1 MKIFSAIVA
10 VAVAAISIPVLA
22 QTGQGSNAFDQK
34 FVTMAMTS
42 NNTEIDQARAALAG
56 RPNASVRLF
65 ATTMIKDHTAA
76 NSTLGAIAHSL
87 NLTYPDSHVQTGSTT
102 EAGTPPPAS
111 GSGAMMSTTS
121 ARSYMQLQVKE
132 HTEAIALFQ
141 NEARN
146 GGSGQLRTF
155 AADTLPTL
163 KAHLA
168 MANQYLA
175 SGTIT
180 PAPTPTP
187 AM

>member
-1 MKIFSAIVA
+1 MKFFSALIA

-22 QTGQGSNAFDQK
+22 QTGEGSNAFDQK
-34 FVTMAMTS
+34 FVTMAMQS
-42 NNTEIDQARAALAG
+42 NNTEIDQAHAILAKH
-56 RPNASVRLF
+56 PNASVRLF
-65 ATTMIKDHTAA
+65 ANTMIKDHTTAS
-76 NSTLGAIAHSL
+76 STLGAIAHSL
-87 NLTYPDSHVQTGSTT
+87 NLSYPNSHVQTGSSTG
-102 EAGTPPPAS
+102 AGTPPPAS
-111 GSGAMMSTTS
+111 GSGAVMSTTS

-132 HTEAIALFQ
+132 HNDAIALFQ

-180 PAPTPTP
+180 PKPTPTP

>member
-1 MKIFSAIVA
+1 MKIFSALVA
-10 VAVAAISIPVLA
+10 VGVAAISIPVFA
-22 QTGQGSNAFDQK
+22 QTAQGSNALDQK
-34 FVTMAMTS
+34 FVTLAMQA
-42 NNTEIDQARAALAG
+42 NNMEIDQARAILTKN
-56 RPNASVRLF
+56 PNASIRLF
-65 ATTMIKDHTAA
+65 ASTMIKDHTAA
-76 NSTLGAIAHSL
+76 SSTLGAIAHGL
-87 NLTYPDSHVQTGSTT
+87 NLTYPNSHVQTGSST
-102 EAGTPPPAS
+102 EAGTPPPAT
-111 GSGAMMSTTS
+111 GAMMSTTT

-180 PAPTPTP
+180 PIATPTP

>member
-1 MKIFSAIVA
+1 MKLFSALVA
-10 VAVAAISIPVLA
+10 IAMAAISIPVFA

-34 FVTMAMTS
+34 FVTMAMHS
-42 NNTEIDQARAALAG
+42 NNTEIDQARAILAE

-76 NSTLGAIAHSL
+76 SSTLAAIAHGL
-87 NLTYPDSHVQTGSTT
+87 NLTYPNSHVQTGSST
-102 EAGTPPPAS
+102 ETGTPPPAS
-111 GSGAMMSTTS
+111 GSGAMMSTTT

-132 HTEAIALFQ
+132 HTDAIALFQ

-146 GGSGQLRTF
+146 GGSGQLRTY

-175 SGTIT
+175 SGAIS
-180 PAPTPTP
+180 PEATPTP

>member
-1 MKIFSAIVA
+1 MKSFSALVA

-22 QTGQGSNAFDQK
+22 QTAQGSNGFDQK
-34 FVTMAMTS
+34 FVTMAMQS
-42 NNTEIDQARAALAG
+42 NNTEIDQARAILAS
-56 RPNASVRLF
+56 RPNAGVRLF

-76 NSTLGAIAHSL
+76 SSTLGAIAHSL
-87 NLTYPDSHVQTGSTT
+87 NLTYPNSHVQTGTST

-111 GSGAMMSTTS
+111 GSAMMSTTS

-132 HTEAIALFQ
+132 HNDAIALFQ

-168 MANQYLA
+168 MAKQYLA
-175 SGTIT
+175 SGTVS
-180 PAPTPTP
+180 PEATPTP

>member
-1 MKIFSAIVA
+1 MKFFSALVA

-34 FVTMAMTS
+34 FVTMAMHA
-42 NNTEIDQARAALAG
+42 NNTEIDQARAILANH
-56 RPNASVRLF
+56 PNASIRLF
-65 ATTMIKDHTAA
+65 ANTMIRDHTTAS
-76 NSTLGAIAHSL
+76 STLAAIAHSL
-87 NLTYPDSHVQTGSTT
+87 NLSYPNSQVQTGSATG
-102 EAGTPPPAS
+102 AGTPPPAS
-111 GSGAMMSTTS
+111 GSTAMMSPAS
-121 ARSYMQLQVKE
+121 ARSYIQLQVKE
-132 HTEAIALFQ
+132 HQDAILLFQ

-155 AADTLPTL
+155 AAETLPIL

-175 SGTIT
+175 SGTIS
-180 PAPTPTP
+180 PEATPTP